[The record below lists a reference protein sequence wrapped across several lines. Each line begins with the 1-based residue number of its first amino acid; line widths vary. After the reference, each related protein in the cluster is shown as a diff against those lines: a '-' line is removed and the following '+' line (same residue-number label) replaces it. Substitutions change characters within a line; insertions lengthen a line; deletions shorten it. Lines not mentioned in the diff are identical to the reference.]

1 MISDGAKME
10 GGGGTHLSKIYGS
23 NPRELVEPAA
33 MNRHLEIY
41 HFLMNLLKKNQ
52 NWLKN
57 S

>member
-10 GGGGTHLSKIYGS
+10 GGGGTHLSKIYGR

-41 HFLMNLLKKNQ
+41 HFLMNLQKKNT
-52 NWLKN
+52 KTG
-57 S
+57 